1 VSQAKTDKTPDSRP
15 PAKPGLLRS
24 SSKVGVMTMA
34 SRVLGLLRDVVFA
47 HTIGAGGGADAFF
60 VAFKIPNFMR
70 RLFAEGAFAQA
81 FVPVLSEYRSQ
92 GSLAAVKALIDRVA
106 GGLGLVLL
114 LVTAVAVLGA
124 PLVATVFAPGFHA
137 DAAQFALATDM
148 IRITFPYLMLIS
160 LTGLTGAILNSYDHF
175 AVPAFTPVLLN
186 VCLIGAALLAAPHF
200 DPPALALAWGV
211 LAAGVVQLVFQLPFL
226 MRLQLLPSP
235 KVDWADPGVK
245 RILALMVPA
254 LFGVSVSQINLMLD
268 TIIASLLPS
277 GSISW
282 LYYSERLADLPLG
295 VFAIA
300 IATVILPNLSR
311 QHAARDPESFAR
323 TLDWALRLIC
333 LIALPAIIA
342 LIILAEPILITL
354 FQYGATSA
362 ADTAMAALS
371 LRAYAL
377 GLLAFMLIKVLAPG
391 FYARQDMKTPV
402 RIGIIAMA
410 INMVLNLV
418 FVLPL
423 HYYWQIGHVGLALA
437 TSLAAYVNSFLL
449 YRGLRRLG
457 VYWRQRGWSALG
469 LQLLCANIAMAAA
482 LIGFIWVWHD
492 WVNWSAGVRVWHLA
506 LVCTVGVV
514 VYVGGLLV
522 CGFKPS
528 NLRHVSRH

>member
-1 VSQAKTDKTPDSRP
+1 VTETPEAGQPPVSR
-15 PAKPGLLRS
+15 PGLLRS
-24 SSKVGVMTMA
+24 SSKVGLMTMA

-81 FVPVLSEYRSQ
+81 FVPVLSEYRAQ
-92 GSLAAVKALIDRVA
+92 GTLAAVKALVDRVA

-114 LVTAVAVLGA
+114 LVTVLAVLGA
-124 PLVATVFAPGFHA
+124 PLVATVFAPGFHS
-137 DAAQFALATDM
+137 DPVQFALARDM

-160 LTGLTGAILNSYDHF
+160 LTGLTGAILNSYDQF

-200 DPPALALAWGV
+200 DPPALGLAWGV
-211 LAAGVVQLVFQLPFL
+211 LIAGVVQLVFQLPFL

-245 RILALMVPA
+245 RILTLMVPA

-311 QHAARDPESFAR
+311 QHAARDPDSFSY

-333 LIALPAIIA
+333 LIALPAIVA
-342 LIILAEPILITL
+342 LVILAEPILITL

-362 ADTAMAALS
+362 SDTGMAALS

-402 RIGIIAMA
+402 RIGVIAMVV
-410 INMVLNLV
+410 NMVLNIA

-423 HYYWQIGHVGLALA
+423 HFYWQIGHVGLALA
-437 TSLAAYVNSFLL
+437 TSLAAYVNSYLL

-457 VYWRQRGWSALG
+457 VYRQHHGWSALS
-469 LQLLCANIAMAAA
+469 LQMLCANVAMVLVLLA
-482 LIGFIWVWHD
+482 LMALWPSWVE
-492 WVNWSAGVRVWHLA
+492 WSAGQRVWRLA
-506 LVCTVGVV
+506 LVCAAGAL
-514 VYVGGLLV
+514 VYANGLLLT
-522 CGFKPS
+522 GFKPA
-528 NLRHVSRH
+528 NLRHASRH

>member
-1 VSQAKTDKTPDSRP
+1 VNKTPETEPKVAAR
-15 PAKPGLLRS
+15 PGLLRS
-24 SSKVGVMTMA
+24 SGKVGLMTMT

-92 GSLAAVKALIDRVA
+92 GTRAAVKALIDRVA

-114 LVTAVAVLGA
+114 LVTTLAVLGA

-137 DAAQFALATDM
+137 SPAQFALATDM

-160 LTGLTGAILNSYDHF
+160 LTGLTGAILNSYDQF

-186 VCLIGAALLAAPHF
+186 VCLIGAALLLAPYF
-200 DPPALALAWGV
+200 DPPALGLAWGV
-211 LAAGVVQLVFQLPFL
+211 LAAGAVQLVFQLPFL
-226 MRLQLLPSP
+226 ARLRLMPSP

-268 TIIASLLPS
+268 TVIASLLPS

-311 QHAARDPESFAR
+311 QHAGRDPDSFAH
-323 TLDWALRLIC
+323 TLDWALRLIF
-333 LIALPAIIA
+333 LVALPAIVA
-342 LIILAEPILITL
+342 LIMLAEPILITL

-391 FYARQDMKTPV
+391 FYARQDMRTPV
-402 RIGIIAMA
+402 RIGVVAMVV
-410 INMVLNLV
+410 NMVLNV
-418 FVLPL
+418 AFVVPL
-423 HYYWQIGHVGLALA
+423 HYYWQVGHVGLALA

-457 VYWRQRGWSALG
+457 VYWPHKGWGALG
-469 LQLLCANIAMAAA
+469 LQMLCANLAMGGVLAA
-482 LIGFIWVWHD
+482 LMLYWSD
-492 WVNWSAGVRVWHLA
+492 WVTWSASQRIGRLAVVCVLGGGVYA
-506 LVCTVGVV
+506 A
-514 VYVGGLLV
+514 GLLLT
-522 CGFKPS
+522 GFKPA
-528 NLRHVSRH
+528 NLRHTSRH